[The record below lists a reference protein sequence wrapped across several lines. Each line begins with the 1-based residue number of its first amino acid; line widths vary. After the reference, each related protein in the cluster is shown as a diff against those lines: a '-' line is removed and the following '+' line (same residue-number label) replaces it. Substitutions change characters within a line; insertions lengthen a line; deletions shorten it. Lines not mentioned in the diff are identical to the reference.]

1 MNPSRHPSRTT
12 SPARHSLGQLTLPAG
27 VRLEGAWH
35 DLCDRVRSTWDER
48 ADETG
53 VDEAAT
59 KMIWLAV
66 GITVAVAATG
76 FFLSVFNSAK
86 AAVPDPVAP

>member
-1 MNPSRHPSRTT
+1 MMITDHDTTPRTGRRT
-12 SPARHSLGQLTLPAG
+12 GLGGLTLPVG
-27 VRLEGAWH
+27 VRIDRAWR
-35 DLCDRVRSTWDER
+35 DLCDRARSTWDER
-48 ADETG
+48 ADESG
-53 VDEAAT
+53 IDEAVT

-86 AAVPDPVAP
+86 ATVPDPVAP

>member
-1 MNPSRHPSRTT
+1 MTITDHDITRRTG
-12 SPARHSLGQLTLPAG
+12 LGGLTLPLG
-27 VRLEGAWH
+27 VRIDRAWR
-35 DLCDRVRSTWDER
+35 DLCDRARATWDER
-48 ADETG
+48 ADESG
-53 VDEAAT
+53 IDEAVT

-86 AAVPDPVAP
+86 ATVPDPVAP